1 MTARSL
7 RVGGFTLVE
16 LMITM
21 VVLAV
26 LLKVAMPAFSS
37 WIGNVQL
44 RASAESVLSGLNL
57 ARAEALRRNARVMFT
72 MTGADGGET
81 SWSICQVTTGGTTCD
96 GLVPV
101 IQKRDGGEE
110 SERVRAGA
118 STLASLVLPAA
129 FATPLAPGSG
139 MPAAVIYDGRGR
151 PLVVPGWSNAL
162 RFDLRNTGLSES
174 DERRMVVVLGA
185 SGGAR
190 LCDPKA
196 GAGDP
201 RVC

>member
-1 MTARSL
+1 MTGRAVRL
-7 RVGGFTLVE
+7 GGFTLVE

-44 RASAESVLSGLNL
+44 RASAESVLNGLNL

-72 MTGADGGET
+72 LTGAEGGET
-81 SWSICQVTTGGTTCD
+81 SWSICQVQVGGTVCD
-96 GLVPV
+96 PLVPV

-118 STLASLVLPAA
+118 STLASQVLPAA
-129 FATPLAPGSG
+129 FATALSPGVG
-139 MPAAVIYDGRGR
+139 MPASVIYDGRGR
-151 PLVVPGWSNAL
+151 PLVAAGWANTL
-162 RFDLRNTGLSES
+162 RFDIRNTGLSEAE
-174 DERRMVVVLGA
+174 ERRMVVVLGA

-196 GAGDP
+196 AAGDP

>member
-1 MTARSL
+1 
-7 RVGGFTLVE
+7 
-16 LMITM
+16 
-21 VVLAV
+21 
-26 LLKVAMPAFSS
+26 
-37 WIGNVQL
+37 
-44 RASAESVLSGLNL
+44 
-57 ARAEALRRNARVMFT
+57 
-72 MTGADGGET
+72 
-81 SWSICQVTTGGTTCD
+81 
-96 GLVPV
+96 
-101 IQKRDGGEE
+101 
-110 SERVRAGA
+110 
-118 STLASLVLPAA
+118 
-129 FATPLAPGSG
+129 